1 MCSNDYDD
9 DMLNGMEI
17 LTRVRL
23 AAGKEIL
30 YLPHAVRQM
39 LRPERMITT
48 REVRRVIG
56 EGSLVED
63 YPEDPRGHSCLIL
76 GQGDHGRPIHVVCA
90 PKEDYL
96 AIITAYI
103 PDSGEWSENFRV
115 RIMK

>member
-1 MCSNDYDD
+1 
-9 DMLNGMEI
+9 MLDLMEI

-23 AAGKEIL
+23 AAGNKIL

-76 GQGDHGRPIHVVCA
+76 GQGDHDRPIHVVCA

-103 PDSGEWSENFRV
+103 PGSGEWSENFIVRV
-115 RIMK
+115 KK